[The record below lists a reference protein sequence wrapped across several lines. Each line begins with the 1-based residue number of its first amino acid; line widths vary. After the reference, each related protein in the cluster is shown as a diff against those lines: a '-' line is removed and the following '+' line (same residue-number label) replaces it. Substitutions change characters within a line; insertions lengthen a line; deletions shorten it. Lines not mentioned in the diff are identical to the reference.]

1 MPQILIRA
9 HKNPFTVAD
18 ADTTYRQNLIGNNT
32 GNLVFSQ
39 AVYRLLSAAGADVET
54 SGLARSHPR
63 VINSRFD
70 HVVIPL
76 ANAFRSTYLET
87 LDALSNLIEQLSI
100 PVTVLGVGSQ
110 ASLKGVY
117 KGADTVDPA
126 TTRFVRAVLNR
137 SPSIGVRGDH
147 TRDYLKSLGFG
158 DEHVKVIGCPSMFM
172 YGPNLKVEKKVESL
186 SYDSPIAF
194 NVSPYVPE
202 MGPLSLYAAE
212 HFPNLVYMAQN
223 IQTLEL
229 MLYGSYPKGKRM
241 NAMAA
246 SGAPITLEH
255 PLIRSDRV
263 RFFLDPKTWF
273 EHLAEYDFSFG
284 TRIHGNIAALLAGTP
299 ALLLAH
305 DSRTLELAEYHEI
318 PHRTITSIEDDADPL
333 SLYAECDWNRLNKAH
348 PDRWDSFASF
358 LGEHRLTHV
367 YDDGQD
373 PSDFDNRLAATEFP
387 PPVRTL
393 MGFSPEELYEM
404 RRTVTDLGRE
414 LNIAHNDLNGTSK
427 RTRPRKLHQ
436 RAWNRIDRAVRS
448 LSLMA

>member
-126 TTRFVRAVLNR
+126 TTRFVRAVLNH

-229 MLYGSYPKGKRM
+229 CC
-241 NAMAA
+241 
-246 SGAPITLEH
+246 T
-255 PLIRSDRV
+255 
-263 RFFLDPKTWF
+263 
-273 EHLAEYDFSFG
+273 
-284 TRIHGNIAALLAGTP
+284 
-299 ALLLAH
+299 
-305 DSRTLELAEYHEI
+305 
-318 PHRTITSIEDDADPL
+318 
-333 SLYAECDWNRLNKAH
+333 
-348 PDRWDSFASF
+348 
-358 LGEHRLTHV
+358 
-367 YDDGQD
+367 
-373 PSDFDNRLAATEFP
+373 AAT
-387 PPVRTL
+387 
-393 MGFSPEELYEM
+393 
-404 RRTVTDLGRE
+404 
-414 LNIAHNDLNGTSK
+414 
-427 RTRPRKLHQ
+427 PRA
-436 RAWNRIDRAVRS
+436 RG
-448 LSLMA
+448 

>member
-9 HKNPFTVAD
+9 HKNPFSVAD

-39 AVYRLLSAAGADVET
+39 AVYRLLSTANNALET
-54 SGLARSHPR
+54 SGLAKSNPR
-63 VINSRFD
+63 VLNSRFD

-76 ANAFRSTYLET
+76 ANAFRPTYIET
-87 LDALSNLIEQLSI
+87 LDALSNLIEQLTI
-100 PVTVLGVGSQ
+100 PVTVLGVGEQ
-110 ASLKGVY
+110 ASLNGVY
-117 KGADTVDPA
+117 KGADSVKPA
-126 TTRFVRAVLNR
+126 TTRFVRAVLDH
-137 SPSIGVRGDH
+137 SPSIGVRGER
-147 TRDYLKSLGFG
+147 TKDYLNSLGFG

-172 YGPNLKVEKKVESL
+172 YGPDLHVEKNVESL
-186 SYDSPIAF
+186 AYDSPIAL

-202 MGPLSLYAAE
+202 MGPISLYAAAR
-212 HFPNLVYMAQN
+212 FPHLVYMAQN

-229 MLYGSYPKGKRM
+229 MLYGSYPKGKKM
-241 NAMAA
+241 TAMAA
-246 SGAPITLEH
+246 SGAPITLDH

-263 RFFLDPKTWF
+263 RFFLDPTTWF
-273 EHLAEYDFSFG
+273 EHLAQYDFSFG

-318 PHRTITSIEDDADPL
+318 PHRTITSIEEDADAI
-333 SLYAECDWNRLNKAH
+333 SLYAECDWHRLNKAH
-348 PDRWDSFASF
+348 PDRWDSFAAF
-358 LGEHRLTHV
+358 LQDHRLTNV

-373 PSDFDNRLAATEFP
+373 ASAFDDRLAATEFP

-414 LNIAHNDLNGTSK
+414 LHIAYNDLSATS
-427 RTRPRKLHQ
+427 RPRSKSRKFH

-448 LSLMA
+448 LSMMA